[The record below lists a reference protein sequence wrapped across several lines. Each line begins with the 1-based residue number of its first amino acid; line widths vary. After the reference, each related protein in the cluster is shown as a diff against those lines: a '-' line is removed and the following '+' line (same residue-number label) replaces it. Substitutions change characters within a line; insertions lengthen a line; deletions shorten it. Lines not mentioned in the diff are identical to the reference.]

1 MNYASSIQTT
11 GLVALPPWR
20 SRLLFIFMLFG
31 LCALIVR
38 AVYLQGIHNDFL
50 QRKGDARSSRV
61 IDISA
66 HRGMITDRHGEPLAI
81 STPVESVW
89 ASPRDVEATAQQ
101 IKQLA
106 QIMGMDVVEVKSRLS
121 DNSRD
126 FVYLKRQLPP
136 EQAAKIVELGVPG
149 VSLRR
154 EYRRYY
160 PGGDVTAHLL
170 GFTDVDDNG
179 QEGLELALQGQLG
192 GKAGSQRVIKDR
204 KGRIVEDVASIR
216 APKPGSNLA
225 LSVDSRIQYLAY
237 REIRQAVRQ
246 HRAKAGSIVVLD
258 ANSGEVLALANWPS
272 YNPNNRAKP
281 SLDVLRNLAVT
292 NLFEPGSTMKPFTV
306 AAALETGMVTP
317 QTVINTES
325 GVLTI
330 GGKQINDTHPTSAL
344 TVAQVLQKSSN
355 VGTVRMAL
363 ALAPQTLWHSLN
375 DSGFGARTGSGFPG
389 EAAGK
394 LRDYKTWRPIEQ
406 ATLSYGHGLSVNL
419 LQLARAYTVFA
430 NGGELKP
437 VSLLKLDA
445 AKAGN
450 SLSASADAELTLP
463 VSGKKVYSDATARA
477 VRDML
482 EMAVQPGGTALL
494 AQVAGYR
501 VAGKTGTA
509 RKLEGGRYV
518 NRHIAS
524 FVGLAPASNP
534 RLIVAVMIDEPGGK
548 QYYGGQVAG
557 PVFSNVMGAALHLLN
572 VPNDAPLDNVV
583 MPPLAEIVKEEV

>member
-1 MNYASSIQTT
+1 MNYASSIQTA

-20 SRLLFIFMLFG
+20 SRLLFVFMLFG
-31 LCALIVR
+31 LCALVVR

-89 ASPRDVEATAQQ
+89 AIPRDVEATAQQ

-106 QIMGMDVVEVKSRLS
+106 QIMGMDAREVKNRLS
-121 DNSRD
+121 DSSRD

-216 APKPGSNLA
+216 APKAGSDLA
-225 LSVDSRIQYLAY
+225 LSLDSRIQYLAY
-237 REIRQAVRQ
+237 REIKQSVIQ

-272 YNPNNRAKP
+272 YNPNNRTKP

-306 AAALETGMVTP
+306 AAALETGQVTP
-317 QTVINTES
+317 ETVINTES
-325 GVLTI
+325 ITI
-330 GGKQINDTHPTSAL
+330 GSKHLQDKKPEPTL
-344 TVAQVLQKSSN
+344 TVAQVIQKSSN
-355 VGTVRMAL
+355 VGTARMAL
-363 ALAPQTLWHSLN
+363 ALTPQTLWNSLN
-375 DSGFGARTGSGFPG
+375 DSGFGGRTGSGFPG

-394 LRDYKTWRPIEQ
+394 LRDYKTWRLIEQ
-406 ATLSYGHGLSVNL
+406 ATLSYGHGLSVTL

-445 AKAGN
+445 PA
-450 SLSASADAELTLP
+450 
-463 VSGKKVYSDATARA
+463 SGKKVYSDTTARA

-482 EMAVQPGGTALL
+482 ELAVQPGGTAPL

-509 RKLEGGRYV
+509 HKLEGGRYV
-518 NRHIAS
+518 NHYIAS

-534 RLIVAVMIDEPGGK
+534 RLIVAVMIDEPSGG

-572 VPNDAPLDNVV
+572 VPNDAPLDNVM
-583 MPPLAEIVKEEV
+583 MPPAEIVKEEV